1 MEAIAIPVKPFGASK
16 SRLAGYLGEDSR
28 RELGL
33 AMLREVLAAI
43 RGWPLCLMVTAD
55 PVAAE
60 VGMQMG
66 CILINDETDDLN
78 SAIKVATR
86 SAVERR
92 ASSLLVLP
100 SDVPRVTREEI
111 ATIFTSTAQVAVVES
126 LDGGT
131 NALLRRPPSAIET
144 SFGPHSAAAHET
156 ASSNLSF
163 EKLILPGL
171 SRDVDSIDDILWLAQ
186 QPGPSGDVARRIS
199 RELEERVP

>member
-16 SRLAGYLGEDSR
+16 SRLAGYLDEESR

-33 AMLREVLAAI
+33 EMLREVLAAI
-43 RGWPLCLMVTAD
+43 QGWPLCFMITAD

-60 VGMQMG
+60 VGRQAG
-66 CILINDETDDLN
+66 CILINDETDELN
-78 SAIKVATR
+78 AAIKVATR

-100 SDVPRVTREEI
+100 SDVPRVTPEEI
-111 ATIFTSTAQVAVVES
+111 ATIFASAAQVAVVES
-126 LDGGT
+126 FDGGT
-131 NALLRRPPSAIET
+131 NALLRRPPSAITT
-144 SFGPHSAAAHET
+144 SFGPHSAAAHESA
-156 ASSNLSF
+156 ASHLSF
-163 EKLILPGL
+163 EKLRLPGL
-171 SRDVDSIDDILWLAQ
+171 SRDVDSLDDVLWLAA